1 MYHNRNYFSLLEEEE
16 VDGQIEPCL
25 NKFPALLP
33 GSRLGKGRFM
43 VCDQANV
50 TVRVVKVRLQRMFD
64 LKFILLFHKFLQL
77 NLLAHTIDQSGDL
90 DTFTNKIRDTFSSVE
105 ELNLASKVEV
115 IWLESHHTLESFA
128 SDV

>member
-1 MYHNRNYFSLLEEEE
+1 
-16 VDGQIEPCL
+16 
-25 NKFPALLP
+25 
-33 GSRLGKGRFM
+33 
-43 VCDQANV
+43 
-50 TVRVVKVRLQRMFD
+50 VVKVRLQRMFD